1 MMARIR
7 PARWALLLVVAIAL
21 LIGAGILLLAP
32 PQTAA
37 LPTGATPLVLRTQ
50 PWALWPPSG
59 FGCPMATVTP
69 MRMVRDGEFVAFADE
84 ASGNRLPIVWPSG
97 FSARLLDGRAELV
110 RPNGSALARDGDV
123 ISNLA
128 SSAADNG
135 DILIC
140 FDFASAPLVVPSS

>member
-1 MMARIR
+1 M
-7 PARWALLLVVAIAL
+7 LVVAVAL

-37 LPTGATPLVLRTQ
+37 LPSGATPLALRTQ
-50 PWALWPPSG
+50 PWVLWPPSG

-69 MRMVRDGEFVAFADE
+69 ARMDRDGTIVVFADE
-84 ASGNRLPIVWPSG
+84 ASGNRLPLVWPNG

-110 RPNGSALARDGDV
+110 RPDGSVLARDGDV
-123 ISNLA
+123 ISRLA
-128 SSAADNG
+128 TAAADNG